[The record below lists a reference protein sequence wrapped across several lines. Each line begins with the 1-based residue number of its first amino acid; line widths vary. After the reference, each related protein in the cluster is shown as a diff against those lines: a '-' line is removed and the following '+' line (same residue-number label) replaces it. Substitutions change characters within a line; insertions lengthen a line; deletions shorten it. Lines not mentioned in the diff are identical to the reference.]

1 MSLVKMKHKVV
12 KFLRDKD
19 GASGIEYAIIAA
31 MIAVFIFS
39 FSTTIQAGL
48 TNVFNNIRSA
58 LP

>member
-1 MSLVKMKHKVV
+1 MSLVKVKAQVI
-12 KFLRDKD
+12 KFLREKD

-48 TNVFNNIRSA
+48 TTVFTNIRSA
-58 LP
+58 L